1 MMALITSRAGSVLA
15 SLLCVALLFCLSG
28 CGSSSSLL
36 PVEGKVTVDG
46 QALTRGSIAF
56 HPDAKKQ
63 NTLKKALAGEIKDG
77 SYQIYTDGKPGA
89 PAGWYNVTVAAAT
102 EADSTKPE
110 LAKSLVNP
118 KFGDPAKTPLSV
130 EVSASPKAGAYEFN
144 VEANK

>member
-63 NTLKKALAGEIKDG
+63 NTLKKALGGEIKDG
-77 SYQIYTDGKPGA
+77 TYTIYTDGKPGA
-89 PAGWYNVTVAAAT
+89 PPGWYNVTVAAAT
-102 EADSTKPE
+102 EADTSKVDTI
-110 LAKSLVNP
+110 KSLEALP
-118 KFGDPAKTPLSV
+118 KPPETLGKEARSGVLAEPLSPPDV
-130 EVSASPKAGAYEFN
+130 HRPE
-144 VEANK
+144 

>member
-63 NTLKKALAGEIKDG
+63 NTLKKALAGDIKDG
-77 SYQIYTDGKPGA
+77 TYTIYTDGKPGA
-89 PAGWYNVTVAAAT
+89 PPGWYNVTVAAAT
-102 EADSTKPE
+102 EADTSKVDTI
-110 LAKSLVNP
+110 KSLVHP
-118 KFGDPAKTPLSV
+118 TYTDPSKTPLSV
-130 EVSASPKAGAYEFN
+130 EVSSSPKAGAYEFN
-144 VEANK
+144 VGANK